1 MFKNLKERLQFELTW
16 NWNNQRHKVVVYG
29 IMFAAIIAGSI
40 LLSGNVAHNL
50 AEAGRHRN

>member
-1 MFKNLKERLQFELTW
+1 MFKNLKERLQFELAW

-29 IMFAAIIAGSI
+29 IMLGALVTGA
-40 LLSGNVAHNL
+40 LLLGGNIAHNL